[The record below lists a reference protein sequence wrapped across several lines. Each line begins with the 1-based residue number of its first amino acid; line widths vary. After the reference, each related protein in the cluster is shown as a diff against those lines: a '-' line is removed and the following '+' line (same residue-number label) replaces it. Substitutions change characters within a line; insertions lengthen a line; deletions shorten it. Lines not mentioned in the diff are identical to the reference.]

1 MKIWHGYLGLYVARY
16 RAHGS
21 RAIPNSICRGDAED
35 PRNPPGWV
43 ALRMRLPFLPPLLR
57 GQWTA
62 PTRGFRPR
70 CFRRSKQGRASLSV
84 TVSAAPAR
92 SRSPFLPGDG
102 EADQA
107 ADGVVRCLD
116 TFPLLSARG
125 GGGGWGLCG
134 GGWTRSGGERE
145 RESATWTR
153 LPSSVAAACA
163 SVESAG
169 LGPTRASQGQAAS
182 HWCQPLPGILGGGRA
197 LLVAI
202 AARAHGGARPAW
214 GVPPRLVD
222 EQELSRDMGVAEWE
236 WEGWDWDDGR
246 DIGCFVLLRPD

>member
-92 SRSPFLPGDG
+92 SRS
-102 EADQA
+102 DQA

-169 LGPTRASQGQAAS
+169 LGPTRASQVR
-182 HWCQPLPGILGGGRA
+182 QPA
-197 LLVAI
+197 T
-202 AARAHGGARPAW
+202 
-214 GVPPRLVD
+214 GVNPSLAYW
-222 EQELSRDMGVAEWE
+222 GVAELCSSRSRHGRTAVPGRHGAYPPGWWTSRSFHATWE
-236 WEGWDWDDGR
+236 WPSGSGEGWDWDDGR

>member
-92 SRSPFLPGDG
+92 SRS
-102 EADQA
+102 DQA

-145 RESATWTR
+145 IERDVDEVAVLGRRRVRIGGVSRAWADTR
-153 LPSSVAAACA
+153 QSRSG
-163 SVESAG
+163 S
-169 LGPTRASQGQAAS
+169 
-182 HWCQPLPGILGGGRA
+182 QPLVSTPPWHIGGWQSSARRDRGTGARRCPAGMGRTPPAGGRA
-197 LLVAI
+197 GAFT
-202 AARAHGGARPAW
+202 RHGSGRV
-214 GVPPRLVD
+214 GVGVGG
-222 EQELSRDMGVAEWE
+222 MGL
-236 WEGWDWDDGR
+236 G
-246 DIGCFVLLRPD
+246 